1 MQKYYRYYFNPD
13 DVDKMIGF
21 IQNEKEEK
29 IAKYGAATY
38 ESFMRKNKSNHKG
51 DEMTVGDILTITGGN
66 TNFYIQGTTEDDK
79 IIQLAYGK
87 VDDIKFP
94 SVPYGKYEVEHMTV
108 DGNFL
113 YLIIN

>member
-1 MQKYYRYYFNPD
+1 
-13 DVDKMIGF
+13 
-21 IQNEKEEK
+21 
-29 IAKYGAATY
+29 
-38 ESFMRKNKSNHKG
+38 
-51 DEMTVGDILTITGGN
+51 MTVGDILTIAGGN